1 MTLRDTLTGSVAGD
15 SYDSKSPSEAMLLME
30 SLQKISAVDDE
41 EEQRASLTD
50 LQSRTSSHF
59 RERWKDFQVLR
70 ERLESEPLSPKFS
83 EQEFALDVISEGGD
97 AFDDQHLGIDEL
109 MEELNMPQDL
119 REEIYSTI
127 QQTKSFYPEV
137 EESTYVEKERD
148 HSDSE
153 EELEQFAKHHHHDE
167 TKQSPEL
174 DTTCMAEDI
183 AETSV
188 KEDNENG
195 YLPAGETDDF
205 DKMQS
210 IYHEQA
216 KMLAELEQEPDQVQE
231 TDPDRKELEETET
244 DRENDFEPGLDVDA
258 CGPTKPV
265 SRGKGKEEE
274 EEEEEE
280 EEGID
285 DEHKEGV
292 DRKREEKEDEKQVE
306 EVEEYRNE
314 VKDSKDEDT
323 KEVEERDEEIG
334 KGENERG
341 EEAEKEAVEEE
352 EKELEEEER
361 QKEEGVDNRD
371 DMVAEETDEE
381 EGGEKESFEDKWE
394 EEVDEDNNEEEEREE
409 VGAEKEEQDKII
421 EENNDEEELDEVIA
435 GRQEE
440 EEVEDVIEKNEEEE
454 VEEVI
459 EEQDEKEEW
468 NDKVVEEIDK
478 EEEGEEEVVEE
489 ENEEEE
495 GEEGGTEEKE
505 GDGISEKNEEE
516 DVNEAIGETD
526 EEEQVDEVI
535 EEKDEEGE
543 VEVIIEE
550 KDREEEVEDIIEEKD
565 EGEEDEEEELEEEG
579 EEAIIEEKDEEEE
592 VSEDKD
598 EKEEI
603 EEREEEAGEVV
614 EDQNTEAGEITDGDG
629 EEEAN
634 DKDNNINVKE
644 KWDEAEE
651 RREEQENEVNSLEE
665 EAIREEEEEGEE
677 SEVDVDM
684 EAEQEV
690 EGEDLAEEGGEE
702 DEEKQG
708 DELNEGC
715 DQVEEQE
722 SKDEEDEENRCVS
735 EPVSADADSIA
746 ESKVGKRLLE
756 EAYYLQQ
763 SSCEED
769 QANDE
774 DTKRTENY
782 VESSNKSSSDGQCED
797 DKGNG
802 TDTVNE
808 LKTDDGEEEEDEERS
823 SSLPHPVEISQEL
836 LDFVNSALQS
846 SSLIFTY
853 DARGNIRIEPDN
865 ARVIHTKQVIIPKS
879 KEDSQYGLKR
889 LPSPSTSD
897 LSDYRPETSDSGGY
911 KTQESTDIATES
923 GEEPSE
929 SPSPDC
935 RHSRHMTDKPN
946 GRTNVERADSKQSVR
961 SKSELLQSSRLK
973 SGGSFSSYN
982 SGTKASREDLSY
994 FSGASSLKIDTEPA
1008 VDAAQCISFPSEVD
1022 SNDGVLIDQGRWLL
1036 KENHLIRKSPPISIG
1051 MYGNIDTT
1059 SIDTAQENN
1068 SEDSPPHTQHNP
1080 LAVISSS
1087 ELEEM
1092 AKPQTPKCTYY
1103 NMSHGS
1109 DSDPFLDDVSVK
1121 SGKKD
1126 TSSVKGRGLRVSP
1139 TIDTS
1144 KTWTKKNGS
1153 LSSFASVEFKMPDSR
1168 VHPEGESSAVTQARR
1183 PSGVGG
1189 RVLQAQDSLDTLHVR
1204 CGQYCPIL

>member
-15 SYDSKSPSEAMLLME
+15 KYDSESPSEAMLLME
-30 SLQKISAVDDE
+30 SLQKISAVEDE

-119 REEIYSTI
+119 REEIYSTF

-167 TKQSPEL
+167 TKQSPEP
-174 DTTCMAEDI
+174 DTTCIAEDI

-188 KEDNENG
+188 REDNENG

-205 DKMQS
+205 NKMQS

-216 KMLAELEQEPDQVQE
+216 KMLAELEHEPDQVQE
-231 TDPDRKELEETET
+231 TDPDRKELEETENVEKAEPSK
-244 DRENDFEPGLDVDA
+244 DLENDFEPGLDIDA
-258 CGPTKPV
+258 CGPAKPV

-274 EEEEEE
+274 EEEEE
-280 EEGID
+280 GID
-285 DEHKEGV
+285 DENKEGV
-292 DRKREEKEDEKQVE
+292 DGKMEEKEEENQVE

-314 VKDSKDEDT
+314 
-323 KEVEERDEEIG
+323 
-334 KGENERG
+334 
-341 EEAEKEAVEEE
+341 
-352 EKELEEEER
+352 
-361 QKEEGVDNRD
+361 
-371 DMVAEETDEE
+371 
-381 EGGEKESFEDKWE
+381 
-394 EEVDEDNNEEEEREE
+394 
-409 VGAEKEEQDKII
+409 
-421 EENNDEEELDEVIA
+421 
-435 GRQEE
+435 
-440 EEVEDVIEKNEEEE
+440 
-454 VEEVI
+454 
-459 EEQDEKEEW
+459 
-468 NDKVVEEIDK
+468 
-478 EEEGEEEVVEE
+478 
-489 ENEEEE
+489 
-495 GEEGGTEEKE
+495 
-505 GDGISEKNEEE
+505 
-516 DVNEAIGETD
+516 
-526 EEEQVDEVI
+526 
-535 EEKDEEGE
+535 
-543 VEVIIEE
+543 
-550 KDREEEVEDIIEEKD
+550 
-565 EGEEDEEEELEEEG
+565 
-579 EEAIIEEKDEEEE
+579 DEEEE

-614 EDQNTEAGEITDGDG
+614 EDQNTEAGEITDEEG
-629 EEEAN
+629 EGEAN
-634 DKDNNINVKE
+634 DTDNNINEKE

-651 RREEQENEVNSLEE
+651 RREKQENEVNVLEE
-665 EAIREEEEEGEE
+665 EAIGEEEEEGEE

-690 EGEDLAEEGGEE
+690 EGEDLAEEVRE

-708 DELNEGC
+708 SELNEGC

-746 ESKVGKRLLE
+746 DSKVGKRLLE

-769 QANDE
+769 QPNYE

-782 VESSNKSSSDGQCED
+782 VESSNKSSSVGQCED

-879 KEDSQYGLKR
+879 REDSQYGLKR
-889 LPSPSTSD
+889 LPSPCTSD

-935 RHSRHMTDKPN
+935 RHSSDMPN
-946 GRTNVERADSKQSVR
+946 GRTNVERTDSKQSVR

-973 SGGSFSSYN
+973 SGGSFSSYD

-1008 VDAAQCISFPSEVD
+1008 IDAAQRISFPSEVD

-1068 SEDSPPHTQHNP
+1068 SEDSPPHTQDNP
-1080 LAVISSS
+1080 LAAISSS